1 MKSIPAPPDP
11 AAWRDHVV
19 LCGLGSAGIRIVEGL
34 LLAGIRVVVVDNGPP
49 TPFRQALSEQGVPVI
64 VGDCTVI
71 PTLEA
76 AGVRGALAVI
86 AMVNNDMVNLRA
98 ALAARELSR
107 EARIVARLFNLRI
120 ARHLRD
126 LPAKVIALSLSATA
140 APMFSLAATCKIA
153 HGAFTASERLWAV
166 GSLVVPGIGGP
177 DRSVERWRQC
187 GLVILACSSGS
198 STRFCPPPA
207 FVPPAESALLVATS
221 PERLRALDREPA
233 LLQQALGD
241 PALLARAAAQQP
253 VAAAARHRP
262 PIQQLLSQGW
272 RRANRIL
279 RLAVLAFLA
288 LFVLSVL
295 AFHFFYPLT
304 FVDALYFTTTLV
316 TTVGLGDFNFQ
327 HSATPLKLY
336 GAFVMI
342 SGALLLTVLY
352 GLVVEFVLSQRLE
365 ALLGTR
371 PVPGEGHYVVAGLG
385 TVGFRVAS
393 ALQAEGEEVVVI
405 ETAERGRF
413 VPQLRELG
421 IGLVIG
427 DAALEETLRR
437 AGADRARAFVAV
449 TSDDLVN
456 IDAALNAASL
466 RPDLHVVCRV
476 FDLELARQIRDGLAL
491 GSSFSSA
498 QISAPAFIRA
508 ALGYEGPQVLRLPLP
523 GATGHPTP
531 WVLLTQLLAMAGDQ
545 YAGRTVGEVAAAA
558 GGAAVLYLPHND
570 PTCLQFA
577 PASDTA
583 IHPGDALLLA
593 ISGGDVPGQPG
604 YGAPAGAS

>member
-1 MKSIPAPPDP
+1 MKSIPTSPDP
-11 AAWRDHVV
+11 AGWRGHVV
-19 LCGLGSAGIRIVEGL
+19 LCGLGGAGVRIVEGL
-34 LLAGIRVVVVDNGPP
+34 LLAGARVVVVDNGPL
-49 TPFRQALSEQGVPVI
+49 TPFRQALADQGVPVI
-64 VGDCTVI
+64 FGDCTLI

-76 AGVRGALAVI
+76 AGVRGASAVI

-98 ALAARELSR
+98 ALAARELSQD
-107 EARIVARLFNLRI
+107 ARIVARLFNLRI

-126 LPAKVIALSLSATA
+126 LPARVIALSLSATA

-153 HGAFTASERLWAV
+153 RGAFTASERLWAV
-166 GSLVVPGIGGP
+166 GSLVAPGIGGI

-198 STRFCPPPA
+198 TTRFCPPPT
-207 FVPPAESALLVATS
+207 FVPPAGSALLVATS
-221 PERLRALDREPA
+221 PERLRALDRDPA
-233 LLQQALGD
+233 LLQHALGE
-241 PALLARAAAQQP
+241 PQLLERVAVPPP
-253 VAAAARHRP
+253 VATARPRTP
-262 PIQQLLSQGW
+262 PRQLLRQGW
-272 RRANRIL
+272 RRANRAL
-279 RLAVLAFLA
+279 RLTVLTFLV
-288 LFVLSVL
+288 LFALSVV

-304 FVDALYFTTTLV
+304 FVDALYFTTALV

-336 GAFVMI
+336 GTFLMI
-342 SGALLLTVLY
+342 GGALLLTLLY

-371 PVPGEGHYVVAGLG
+371 SAPGEGHYVVAGLG

-405 ETAERGRF
+405 ETSEGGRF

-449 TSDDLVN
+449 TNDDLVN

-466 RPDLHVVCRV
+466 RAGLHVVCRV
-476 FDLELARQIRDGLAL
+476 FDLELARQIRDGLAID
-491 GSSFSSA
+491 SSFSSA
-498 QISAPAFIRA
+498 QIAAPAFVRA
-508 ALGYEGPQVLRLPLP
+508 ALGHEGPQLLRLPLP
-523 GATGHPTP
+523 GAYGHPTP
-531 WVLLTQLLAMAGDQ
+531 WVLLTQVLAVAGDE
-545 YAGRTVGEVAAAA
+545 YACRTVGEIATAA
-558 GGAAVLYLPHND
+558 GGAAVLHLQHND
-570 PTCLQFA
+570 PEHLQFA
-577 PASDTA
+577 PAPATT
-583 IHPGDALLLA
+583 IRPGDALLLA
-593 ISGGDVPGQPG
+593 ISGDN
-604 YGAPAGAS
+604 APDHGEPAAEP